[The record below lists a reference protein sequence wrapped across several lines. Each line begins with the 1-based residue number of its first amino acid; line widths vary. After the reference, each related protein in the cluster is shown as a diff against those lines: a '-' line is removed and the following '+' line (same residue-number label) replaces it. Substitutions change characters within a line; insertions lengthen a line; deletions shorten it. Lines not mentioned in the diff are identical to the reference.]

1 MYTNREP
8 EGSGAPVWQSDRAQ
22 FHFAFLFLQQE
33 VTHKTKILLFFSVLG
48 LSTVQWLKKH
58 DERQKEKSS
67 LSLFLFLFCFPNSM
81 LLRLYN
87 TDESK
92 KKSQRHPFSSRGGGW
107 EDNHSV
113 RTLEQEGGGVRAL

>member
-1 MYTNREP
+1 MYTDREP
-8 EGSGAPVWQSDRAQ
+8 EGSGAPVLQSDRAQ
-22 FHFAFLFLQQE
+22 FHFAFLFLQEE
-33 VTHKTKILLFFSVLG
+33 VTHMTKILLFFSVLG

-67 LSLFLFLFCFPNSM
+67 LSPFLFFFFCFPNSM

-92 KKSQRHPFSSRGGGW
+92 KKVKGIRLAPGVVGG
-107 EDNHSV
+107 
-113 RTLEQEGGGVRAL
+113 RTIIQ